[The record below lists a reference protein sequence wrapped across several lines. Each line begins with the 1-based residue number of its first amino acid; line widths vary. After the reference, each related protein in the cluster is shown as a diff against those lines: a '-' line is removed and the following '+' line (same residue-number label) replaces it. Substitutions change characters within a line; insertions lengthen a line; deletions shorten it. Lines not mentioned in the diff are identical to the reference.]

1 MNLLTDLILKKYKTK
16 YNSESKIVISNI
28 KINNNEDYKII
39 NPKIGDKKK
48 LLDLAKKNIE
58 ELKHELKIKETM
70 LIDKKKIIKNLQQ
83 KLHLKRIPN
92 HIECFD
98 NSNLC
103 GTNPVS
109 SCVVF
114 KNGEPSK
121 NDYRHFKVKTIVGP
135 DDFKTMEE
143 IISRRYVNNTILPD
157 LIIVDG
163 GLGQL
168 HSAVKVL
175 KKLNILEKLDVLGLA
190 KEFEDIYYPNGE
202 KINLEDNSEELK
214 LIQFIRDEAH
224 RFAINFHR
232 RLRSKNFFKKIQ

>member
-1 MNLLTDLILKKYKTK
+1 MNLLTDLILKKYKKK

-103 GTNPVS
+103 GTNAVS

-143 IISRRYVNNTILPD
+143 VITRRYLNNTILPD

-232 RLRSKNFFKKIQ
+232 KLRSKNFIL

>member
-1 MNLLTDLILKKYKTK
+1 M
-16 YNSESKIVISNI
+16 
-28 KINNNEDYKII
+28 
-39 NPKIGDKKK
+39 
-48 LLDLAKKNIE
+48 
-58 ELKHELKIKETM
+58 
-70 LIDKKKIIKNLQQ
+70 
-83 KLHLKRIPN
+83 HLKRIPN

-103 GTNPVS
+103 GTNAVS

-143 IISRRYVNNTILPD
+143 VISRRYVNNTNLPD

-202 KINLEDNSEELK
+202 KINLENNSEELK

-232 RLRSKNFFKKIQ
+232 KLRSKNFIL

>member
-1 MNLLTDLILKKYKTK
+1 MNLLTNLILKKYKKK

-103 GTNPVS
+103 GTNAVS

-143 IISRRYVNNTILPD
+143 VISRRYVNNTNLPD

-175 KKLNILEKLDVLGLA
+175 TKLNILEKLDILGIA

-232 RLRSKNFFKKIQ
+232 KLRSKNFIL

>member
-1 MNLLTDLILKKYKTK
+1 MNLLTNLILKKYKKK

-103 GTNPVS
+103 GTNAVS
-109 SCVVF
+109 SGVVF

-143 IISRRYVNNTILPD
+143 VISRRYVNNTNLPD

-202 KINLEDNSEELK
+202 KINLENNSEELK

-232 RLRSKNFFKKIQ
+232 KLRSKNFIL

>member
-1 MNLLTDLILKKYKTK
+1 MNLLTNLILKKYKKK

-103 GTNPVS
+103 GTKSDAIKDCCVCRNTSVILSVS
-109 SCVVF
+109 LL
-114 KNGEPSK
+114 KNKPNFAS
-121 NDYRHFKVKTIVGP
+121 
-135 DDFKTMEE
+135 
-143 IISRRYVNNTILPD
+143 LPK
-157 LIIVDG
+157 
-163 GLGQL
+163 
-168 HSAVKVL
+168 S
-175 KKLNILEKLDVLGLA
+175 
-190 KEFEDIYYPNGE
+190 P
-202 KINLEDNSEELK
+202 
-214 LIQFIRDEAH
+214 
-224 RFAINFHR
+224 AIA
-232 RLRSKNFFKKIQ
+232 LSL

>member
-1 MNLLTDLILKKYKTK
+1 MNLLTNLILKKYKKK

-103 GTNPVS
+103 GTNAVS

-232 RLRSKNFFKKIQ
+232 KLRSKNFLKKMQ

>member
-1 MNLLTDLILKKYKTK
+1 MNLLTNLILKKYKKK

-103 GTNPVS
+103 GTNAVS

-143 IISRRYVNNTILPD
+143 VITRRYLNNTILPD

-232 RLRSKNFFKKIQ
+232 KLRSKNFIL

>member
-1 MNLLTDLILKKYKTK
+1 MNLLTNLILKKYKKK

-103 GTNPVS
+103 GTNAVS

-143 IISRRYVNNTILPD
+143 VITRRYLNNTNLPD

-190 KEFEDIYYPNGE
+190 KEFEDIYYPSGE

-232 RLRSKNFFKKIQ
+232 KLRSKNFIL

>member
-1 MNLLTDLILKKYKTK
+1 MNLLTNLILKKYKKK

-103 GTNPVS
+103 GTNAVS

-143 IISRRYVNNTILPD
+143 VISRRYVNNTNLPD

-202 KINLEDNSEELK
+202 KINLENNSEELK

-232 RLRSKNFFKKIQ
+232 KLRSKNFIL

>member
-1 MNLLTDLILKKYKTK
+1 MNLLTNLILKKYKKK

-103 GTNPVS
+103 GTNAVS

-168 HSAVKVL
+168 DSAVKVL

-232 RLRSKNFFKKIQ
+232 RLRSKNFLKKIQ

>member
-1 MNLLTDLILKKYKTK
+1 MNLLTNLILKKYKKK

-103 GTNPVS
+103 GTNAVS

-143 IISRRYVNNTILPD
+143 VISRRYVNNTNLPD

-190 KEFEDIYYPNGE
+190 KEFEDIYYPSGE

-232 RLRSKNFFKKIQ
+232 RLRSKNFFKKKK

>member
-1 MNLLTDLILKKYKTK
+1 MNLLTNLILKKYKKK

-103 GTNPVS
+103 GTNAVS

-143 IISRRYVNNTILPD
+143 VITRRYLNNTILPD

-190 KEFEDIYYPNGE
+190 KEFEDIYYPSGE

-232 RLRSKNFFKKIQ
+232 KLRSKNFIL

>member
-1 MNLLTDLILKKYKTK
+1 MNLLTNLILKKYKTK

-109 SCVVF
+109 S
-114 KNGEPSK
+114 
-121 NDYRHFKVKTIVGP
+121 
-135 DDFKTMEE
+135 
-143 IISRRYVNNTILPD
+143 
-157 LIIVDG
+157 
-163 GLGQL
+163 
-168 HSAVKVL
+168 
-175 KKLNILEKLDVLGLA
+175 
-190 KEFEDIYYPNGE
+190 
-202 KINLEDNSEELK
+202 
-214 LIQFIRDEAH
+214 
-224 RFAINFHR
+224 
-232 RLRSKNFFKKIQ
+232 

>member
-1 MNLLTDLILKKYKTK
+1 MNLLTNLILKKYKKK

-103 GTNPVS
+103 GTNAVS

-143 IISRRYVNNTILPD
+143 VISRRYVNNTNLPD

-190 KEFEDIYYPNGE
+190 KEFEDIYYPSGE

-232 RLRSKNFFKKIQ
+232 KLRSKNFIL

>member
-1 MNLLTDLILKKYKTK
+1 MNLLTNLILKKYKKK

-103 GTNPVS
+103 GTNAVS

-143 IISRRYVNNTILPD
+143 IISRRYLNNTILPD

-232 RLRSKNFFKKIQ
+232 KLRSKNFIL

>member
-1 MNLLTDLILKKYKTK
+1 MNLLTNLILKKYKKK

-92 HIECFD
+92 RIECFD

-103 GTNPVS
+103 GTNAVS

-143 IISRRYVNNTILPD
+143 VISRRYVNNTNLPD

-202 KINLEDNSEELK
+202 KINLENNSEELK

-224 RFAINFHR
+224 RFAIKFHR
-232 RLRSKNFFKKIQ
+232 KLRSKNFIL

>member
-1 MNLLTDLILKKYKTK
+1 
-16 YNSESKIVISNI
+16 
-28 KINNNEDYKII
+28 
-39 NPKIGDKKK
+39 
-48 LLDLAKKNIE
+48 
-58 ELKHELKIKETM
+58 M

-232 RLRSKNFFKKIQ
+232 KLRSKNFLKKMQ

>member
-1 MNLLTDLILKKYKTK
+1 MNLLTNLILKKYKKK

-103 GTNPVS
+103 GTNAVS

-143 IISRRYVNNTILPD
+143 VISRRYVNNTNLPD

>member
-1 MNLLTDLILKKYKTK
+1 MNWILESYKKKYD
-16 YNSESKIVISNI
+16 NDAKIIVSNI
-28 KINNNEDYKII
+28 KINNCDEYTIV

-48 LLDLAKKNIE
+48 LLDLAKKNID
-58 ELKHELKIKETM
+58 ELKHELKIKQTM
-70 LIDKKKIIKNLQQ
+70 LVDKRIIIQNLRQ
-83 KLHLKRIPN
+83 KLSLKKIPN

-121 NDYRHFKVKTIVGP
+121 EDYRHFKVKTIVGP

-143 IISRRYVNNTILPD
+143 VITRRYLNSTKLPD

-168 HSAVKVL
+168 HAAVKVL
-175 KKLNILEKLDVLGLA
+175 KKLNILEKVDIVGLA
-190 KEFEDIYYPNGE
+190 KEFEDIYFPNGE
-202 KINLEDNSEELK
+202 KMNLENNSEELK
-214 LIQFIRDEAH
+214 LIQLIRDEAH

-232 RLRSKNFFKKIQ
+232 KLRSKNFFYNKNL